1 MDIRVEYINGVHGVR
16 NSRITYIGGIFLN
29 YKRVIALIMAAVLTI
44 GSMSMVYGDS
54 PFGDIENNWAKA
66 NIISVYEKG
75 LMGGTSQGKFSP
87 DVAMEKYSAIIT
99 IARMMNAEKVEDL
112 DALVGKYKAVLEG
125 YEVPIYA
132 RKEVA
137 FVLDKEIIQ
146 GEIDLIRF
154 NDEPNATK
162 LDICIYLGRAFGIEH
177 DPSKYAAQLFFVDTE
192 DIPRAYRIYVD
203 HMIKIGVVDGK
214 GDANGYFKPNDPV
227 TRAMFA
233 KMLDV
238 ASNEYAKQ
246 FGEASEN
253 TDYEAPDNIEP
264 IQDGDVREPSE
275 EITDKIDYVSDTASS
290 TTAKGTIDSII
301 YSRNSKPKVILEV
314 EGQKMM
320 EFYMPEDLIKENVI
334 INGQLSDV
342 YSLRPGMQVEVK
354 AENGEIR
361 NLATIEITRTVDDK
375 AIIKSIDLLSAIMVV
390 DILDENKQTMEE
402 KKVYLR
408 DAKIGD
414 LSLNILTM
422 DLLKPGQ
429 SIQLYGVED
438 VEGIKARTVILQQ

>member
-1 MDIRVEYINGVHGVR
+1 MK
-16 NSRITYIGGIFLN
+16 
-29 YKRVIALIMAAVLTI
+29 YKKIMALIMAAVFVI
-44 GSMSMVYGDS
+44 GSMSVAYGDS

-66 NIISVYEKG
+66 SIISVYEKG
-75 LMGGTSQGKFSP
+75 LMSGTSEGKFNP
-87 DVAMEKYSAIIT
+87 EKYVNKYSAIVT
-99 IARMMNAEKVEDL
+99 IARMMNAEKVADL
-112 DALVGKYKAVLEG
+112 DALVGKHKDVLEG
-125 YEVPIYA
+125 YKVPTYA
-132 RKEVA
+132 RREVA

-162 LDICIYLGRAFGIEH
+162 LDISIYLGRAFGIEH

-203 HMIKIGVVDGK
+203 HMINIGVVDGK

-238 ASNEYAKQ
+238 ASTEYAKQ
-246 FGEASEN
+246 FGGKSEKL
-253 TDYEAPDNIEP
+253 DNETMDDEVPAGSTP
-264 IQDGDVREPSE
+264 IQDGDKEEPSKGNR
-275 EITDKIDYVSDTASS
+275 DNIDYVSDTAFN
-290 TTAKGTIDSII
+290 TAAKGIVDSII
-301 YSRNSKPKVILEV
+301 YSRNSKPKVLLETEDQKIL
-314 EGQKMM
+314 

-334 INGQLSDV
+334 INAQLSDV

-354 AENGEIR
+354 AQNGEIKYIE
-361 NLATIEITRTVDDK
+361 TIEITRHVDNK
-375 AIIKSIDLLSAIMVV
+375 AIIKSIDLINAIIVA

-402 KKVYLR
+402 KKVYLK

-429 SIQLYGVED
+429 SIHLYGVED
-438 VEGIKARTVILQQ
+438 VEGVKARTVILQQ

>member
-29 YKRVIALIMAAVLTI
+29 YKKVIALIMAAVLTI

-112 DALVGKYKAVLEG
+112 DALAEEHKAVLDK
-125 YEVPIYA
+125 YNVPSYA
-132 RKEVA
+132 RREVA
-137 FVLDKEIIQ
+137 FALERKLIQSEYDLDKISIA
-146 GEIDLIRF
+146 
-154 NDEPNATK
+154 PKATK
-162 LDICIYLGRAFGIEH
+162 LDICVYIGRAFGVKA
-177 DPSKYAAQLFFVDTE
+177 DSSKPPVVLSYRDALS
-192 DIPRAYRIYVD
+192 IPLMDKIYVD

-214 GDANGYFKPNDPV
+214 GDAIGDFRPNDPV

-314 EGQKMM
+314 EDQKMM